1 MSIKISIKKN
11 INNKDIKN
19 YVLFCEKNF
28 KINTIKKEITND
40 ELSYIAGLL
49 KNNDLK
55 KNIYSFDVSS
65 KKKIILINIKDQSNS
80 SDVEKLGAELYDFI
94 KVNKIKHLVINSDS
108 LNAKPGKDFIG
119 RFLHGLKLKS
129 YEFLKY
135 KTKKKQLM

>member
-19 YVLFCEKNF
+19 FVLFCEKNF

-65 KKKIILINIKDQSNS
+65 KKKIILINIR
-80 SDVEKLGAELYDFI
+80 E
-94 KVNKIKHLVINSDS
+94 
-108 LNAKPGKDFIG
+108 P
-119 RFLHGLKLKS
+119 
-129 YEFLKY
+129 
-135 KTKKKQLM
+135 

>member
-19 YVLFCEKNF
+19 CVLFCEKNF
-28 KINTIKKEITND
+28 KINTIKKEITNA
-40 ELSYIAGLL
+40 EFSYIAGLL
-49 KNNDLK
+49 KNSDLK
-55 KNIYSFDVSS
+55 KNIYSFDISS
-65 KKKIILINIKDQSNS
+65 NRKIILINNKDQLNS

-94 KVNKIKHLVINSDS
+94 KVNKIKNLAINSNS
-108 LNAKPGKDFIG
+108 LNAKHGKDFVG

>member
-1 MSIKISIKKN
+1 MSIKITLKNN

-19 YVLFCEKNF
+19 CVLFCEKNF
-28 KINTIKKEITND
+28 KINTLKKEMPNA
-40 ELSYIAGLL
+40 EFSYIVELL

-65 KKKIILINIKDQSNS
+65 KKKIILVNIKDQSNS

-94 KVNKIKHLVINSDS
+94 KANKIKNLVINAKS

-135 KTKKKQLM
+135 KTK